1 MNDFKIKL
9 RQRNISKIDLSL
21 DLRLCA
27 QKSGSKTITS
37 KDYQEIGQF
46 GVNTILRRFGSWNN
60 ALLEAGLEITNRQNI
75 PDDELF
81 QNLIDIWTT
90 LGRQPLGREMD
101 KVAGLSK
108 ISLGTYEKRF
118 GSWNNALLE
127 FERFINSNEQEIVS
141 SETVN
146 LVKSSN
152 RKTPRSINW
161 RLRAQVLIRDNCI
174 CNMCGN
180 SPAKNPDVILHV
192 DHIKPYS
199 KGGET
204 VIENL
209 QTLCAQ
215 CNIGKSDIY
224 FDSAIR

>member
-46 GVNTILRRFGSWNN
+46 GVNTILR
-60 ALLEAGLEITNRQNI
+60 
-75 PDDELF
+75 
-81 QNLIDIWTT
+81 
-90 LGRQPLGREMD
+90 
-101 KVAGLSK
+101 
-108 ISLGTYEKRF
+108 RF

-224 FDSAIR
+224 FDSAIRWMISARLWWLLIWYWRSLQNYPRPINHIAVKQLA

>member
-46 GVNTILRRFGSWNN
+46 GVNTILR
-60 ALLEAGLEITNRQNI
+60 
-75 PDDELF
+75 
-81 QNLIDIWTT
+81 
-90 LGRQPLGREMD
+90 
-101 KVAGLSK
+101 
-108 ISLGTYEKRF
+108 RF